1 MQKPDD
7 QPSPSRGDALATR
20 EVDGGSEAQY
30 RLLFNANPQPM
41 WVFDHAS
48 KRMLAVN
55 TAAVARYGYSRA
67 EFLRLS
73 ILDIRRTPQGQR
85 ISEAQVDQ
93 DPIGTDGLRLTA
105 RWKHALRD
113 GSLID
118 VEVTSSDLLW
128 DGRPA
133 RLVVVNELTER
144 FALRRQ
150 AEQAMHDAGAA
161 RQLLDHVINRVGDSI
176 FALDKDLRFTYLNA
190 PALRLLQR
198 ERAEQLLGRYVWDEY
213 ELGHARVFHNA
224 YISALR
230 TQQVEVFE
238 ASYAP
243 WDKWLEVRVFPSPE
257 GLSIFCSDI
266 TERKLFERLLLDRER
281 DFRLLAEHM
290 PAMIYRA
297 SVDPPYRALYV
308 SPSIQILGY
317 TVQDWM
323 ADPLAWTKA
332 LHPDDCERA
341 VSALSDPYVD
351 GVDHQIQYRLRDAQG
366 QWRHFRDRSRRIDPS
381 DGSPAYVQGIA
392 LDVTD
397 LAESEQALRT
407 SEARLR
413 RSEMRYRLAAAGGQV
428 WDWDLAHDRL
438 NLSPDFWAQLGFEPV
453 PATDYHSRLLAMI
466 HPEDQGLHR
475 NAMRRHLRDRKPFVM
490 EVRVRDGRGAWRWL
504 HIQGQAQWDD
514 AGRAIFMAG
523 TTNDITTRKKA
534 EAALREAEAYRRN
547 LFEHLADGVLL
558 IDHHNHILDANPQ
571 SMQMLGYPA
580 ESLLGMSLS
589 GLVDEQKPAMHLE
602 TLLGPANGPGKLV
615 EWNLARQD
623 GSRLTV
629 EVRARA
635 LDDRRYI
642 AVLRDVADRR
652 AAETALLTYQ
662 FELSELNQRLMMQ
675 ERATTQRVAQALHDN
690 LGQSLAVARL
700 HLDELLITSGD
711 ALPPVLAEPCLRL
724 ARVLSQAVLDVRD
737 MLADLRPPFL
747 EEQGLAAALDNDIR
761 GTPSPLGTDVL
772 LEVADGLDR
781 QRWPNDVEYC
791 AFMVAREAIAN
802 ARLHAQASLVRVL
815 LDGDARR
822 LHLDV
827 IDDGT
832 GIPPDM
838 WQGRP
843 GHLGMVGMRERAISI
858 GARFSIT
865 AEPGGGTRVCLNW
878 TASHP

>member
-1 MQKPDD
+1 MQNPEDHPPHD
-7 QPSPSRGDALATR
+7 RGSSFATR
-20 EVDGGSEAQY
+20 EVAEAIETQY
-30 RLLFNANPQPM
+30 QLLFNANPQPM

-48 KRMLAVN
+48 KRMMAVN
-55 TAAVARYGYSRA
+55 TAAVARYGYSRE
-67 EFLRLS
+67 EFLRLT
-73 ILDIRRTPQGQR
+73 ILDIRRTLQGQR
-85 ISEAQVDQ
+85 LTEKQIDQ
-93 DPIGTDGLRLTA
+93 DPIGLQGLRVTT
-105 RWKHALRD
+105 RWQHVLKD
-113 GSLID
+113 GSLI
-118 VEVTSSDLLW
+118 EVDITSSDLTW
-128 DGRPA
+128 EGRPA
-133 RLVVVNELTER
+133 RLVVVNEVTER
-144 FALRRQ
+144 VALQRQ
-150 AEQAMHDAGAA
+150 VEHAQRETSAA
-161 RQLLDHVINRVGDSI
+161 RELLDHVIDRVGDAI
-176 FALDKDLRFTYLNA
+176 FALDRDLRFTYVNA
-190 PALRLLQR
+190 SALRLLRR
-198 ERAEQLLGRYVWDEY
+198 ERAEQLVGRFVWDEY
-213 ELGHARVFHNA
+213 DRDHARAVHNA
-224 YISALR
+224 YANALR

-238 ASYAP
+238 SFYAP
-243 WDKWLEVRVFPSPE
+243 WDTWHEFRVFPSPE
-257 GLSIFCSDI
+257 GLSIFCTDI
-266 TERKLFERLLLDRER
+266 TERKRFELLLLDRER
-281 DFRLLAEHM
+281 EFRLMAEQM
-290 PAMIYRA
+290 PALIYRA
-297 SVDPPYRALYV
+297 GLEPPYPVLYV
-308 SPSIQILGY
+308 SPYIRALGY
-317 TVQDWM
+317 SVMEWLSVPQ
-323 ADPLAWTKA
+323 AWSNA
-332 LHPDDCERA
+332 LHPDDRER
-341 VSALSDPYVD
+341 VMRALSSAYRK
-351 GVDHQIQYRLRDAQG
+351 GTEHQIEYRLRDAQG
-366 QWRHFRDRSRRIDPS
+366 QWRHFRDRSRRIRS
-381 DGSPAYVQGIA
+381 ADGSAAYLQGIA

-397 LAESEQALRT
+397 LVESQRALRS
-407 SEARLR
+407 SEASLR
-413 RSEMRYRLAAAGGQV
+413 RSEQRYRLAAAGGQV
-428 WDWDLAHDRL
+428 WDWDLETDQL

-453 PATDYHSRLLAMI
+453 PATDYRDRLLAMI
-466 HPEDQGLHR
+466 HPEDLVLHR
-475 NAMRRHLRDRKPFVM
+475 NAMRRHLRDRKPFAM

-589 GLVDEQKPAMHLE
+589 GLVDEQKPAIHLE

-623 GSRLTV
+623 GSRLSV

-700 HLDELLITSGD
+700 HLDELLITSGNT
-711 ALPPVLAEPCLRL
+711 LPPALAEPCLRL
-724 ARVLSQAVLDVRD
+724 ARVLAQAVLDVRD
-737 MLADLRPPFL
+737 MLADLRPPLL

-761 GTPSPLGTDVL
+761 GTPSPVGTDVL
-772 LEVADGLDR
+772 LEVTDGLDR
-781 QRWPNDVEYC
+781 QRWPNDVEYG

-802 ARLHAQASLVRVL
+802 ARLHAHASLIRVL

-827 IDDGT
+827 IDDGS

-865 AEPGGGTRVCLNW
+865 TEPGGGTRVCLNW
-878 TASHP
+878 TSSNT

>member
-1 MQKPDD
+1 MQTPED
-7 QPSPSRGDALATR
+7 QPPQCRGDALATR

-144 FALRRQ
+144 IALQRQ

-176 FALDKDLRFTYLNA
+176 FALDKDLRFTYLNT

-238 ASYAP
+238 AYYAP

-737 MLADLRPPFL
+737 MLADLRPPLL

-761 GTPSPLGTDVL
+761 GTPSPVGTDVL

-781 QRWPNDVEYC
+781 QRWPNDVEYG

-802 ARLHAQASLVRVL
+802 ARLHAQASLIRVL

-827 IDDGT
+827 IDDGS

-858 GARFSIT
+858 GARFAVT